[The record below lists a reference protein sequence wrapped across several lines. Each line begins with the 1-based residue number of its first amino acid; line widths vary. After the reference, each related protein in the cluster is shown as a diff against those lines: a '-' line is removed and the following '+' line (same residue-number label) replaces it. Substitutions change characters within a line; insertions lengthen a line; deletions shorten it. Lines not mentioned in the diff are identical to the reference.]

1 MTNRIQ
7 KVIAKL
13 SSKEQERVEKIIEQV
28 LRGDLANLDIKKLQ
42 NKVDIYR
49 VRKGDVRIVY
59 QIINGEILILA
70 VERRSERT
78 YQDI

>member
-28 LRGDLANLDIKKLQ
+28 LSGDLANLDIKKLQ

-49 VRKGDVRIVY
+49 VRKGDVRIIY